1 MKTSVERID
10 DTTVKLSVSVEADR
24 VRGAIDAAARK
35 LAGEVKIPGF
45 RPGKAPRRVL
55 ESRLGKGA
63 ILQEAA
69 REALPDFYAEAVAA
83 ADLSVV
89 GSPELDVDAFE
100 DGQDARFSATVEVRP
115 EIDVPDYAGL
125 QVPHPDW
132 ELTDEELGEQLDALR
147 ERFAELET
155 VHRPARAGDYAV
167 VSITGL
173 RAGTKVDE
181 ASVEDALYEIG
192 DHERSGA
199 ALDRELVDARAGSIV
214 KFHDTL
220 GADYGPLA
228 GQELNFT
235 AIVKEVKVKKLPPLD
250 DDFALTASEFDT
262 VDELREDLRDQ
273 LARQK
278 VAQARAA
285 LRSRVV
291 EAVCELVDVP
301 LPRAMVDS
309 EVRYRLSRLSQQAG
323 RQGLSI
329 EEYFQAV
336 GLSADDAVKHIEDEA
351 RKSVKATLVVEAVG
365 REAGIEISREDVG
378 AEIARQ
384 AMRLQRSAEE
394 LAEYLSHPERVGALA
409 TDAFRRKAID
419 HLVSSVQVLS
429 APPAEYDEEDD
440 EPGESQAPAAP
451 GGEQDTANR

>member
-45 RPGKAPRRVL
+45 RPGRAPRRVV

-89 GSPELDVDAFE
+89 GSPEFDVDAFE

-115 EIDVPDYAGL
+115 DIELPDYAGL

-167 VSITGL
+167 VTITGL
-173 RAGTKVDE
+173 RGGTKVEE

-199 ALDRELVDARAGSIV
+199 ALDRELVDARAGSIL

-235 AIVKEVKVKKLPPLD
+235 AIVKEVKAKKLPPLD

-262 VDELREDLRDQ
+262 VEELREDLRDQ
-273 LARQK
+273 LSRQK

-285 LRSRVV
+285 LRARVV

-301 LPRAMVDS
+301 LPRAMVEG
-309 EVRYRLSRLSQQAG
+309 EVRYRLSRLTEQAG
-323 RQGLSI
+323 RQGMSLDDYLQSLGI
-329 EEYFQAV
+329 
-336 GLSADDAVKHIEDEA
+336 STDDAAKQIEDEA
-351 RKSVKATLVVEAVG
+351 RQTVKATLVVEAVG
-365 REAGIEISREDVG
+365 RKVGIEVSREDVG
-378 AEIARQ
+378 AEVARQ
-384 AMRLQRSAEE
+384 ALRLQRPTEE
-394 LAEYLSHPERVGALA
+394 LAEYLKRPERLGALA
-409 TDAFRRKAID
+409 ADAFRRKAID
-419 HLVSSVQVLS
+419 HLVDSVQVLS
-429 APPAEYDEEDD
+429 APPPEHDEEHH
-440 EPGESQAPAAP
+440 ERAGPAPAAA
-451 GGEQDTANR
+451 GDEQDTADR